1 VRVLREIRR
10 AGGIGRP
17 NGLPISG
24 ESFGLGPLR
33 GAGWVNFLVA
43 ALGAVNYAPSD
54 ASRQTIIEGI
64 GRGIGR
70 AAVHEFGHA
79 IVNANHSQDE
89 DSYEYESSDRK
100 GQFYGELHWASA
112 GPILQQRFGK

>member
-1 VRVLREIRR
+1 MGHRVKRMRW
-10 AGGIGRP
+10 AT
-17 NGLPISG
+17 
-24 ESFGLGPLR
+24 
-33 GAGWVNFLVA
+33 VA
-43 ALGAVNYAPSD
+43 ALGAVTYAPPD

-70 AAVHEFGHA
+70 AAVHEFSHA

-89 DSYEYESSDRK
+89 HSYEYRSSDRK